1 MARRF
6 ALPLLLLALL
16 GGCGGAPF
24 VTATPSFARFSAD
37 DVMRGFKAAG
47 LRADGPQ
54 SLAPGALGPDA
65 PRYAEAK
72 SFAVGAPGSTTA
84 ATVFTFDSAADLMAM
99 EAFLRQKYAKK
110 SRLLVHR
117 NVLLVYS
124 VTGTE
129 ETGIYDPVLLA
140 LR

>member
-16 GGCGGAPF
+16 GGCGAPF

-65 PRYAEAK
+65 PRYTEAK
-72 SFAVGAPGSTTA
+72 SFAVGPPGSATA

-99 EAFLRQKYAKK
+99 ESFLRQKYAKK
-110 SRLLVHR
+110 SRMVVHR

-129 ETGIYDPVLLA
+129 ETGMYDPVLLA

>member
-6 ALPLLLLALL
+6 ALPLLLLIVLS
-16 GGCGGAPF
+16 GCGAPF
-24 VTATPSFARFSAD
+24 VTATPSFARFRAD
-37 DVMRGFKAAG
+37 DVLRGFKASG
-47 LRADGPQ
+47 LRVDGPQ
-54 SLAPGALGPDA
+54 SLAPGALGAGA

-72 SFAVGAPGSTTA
+72 SFAAGQPGSATA
-84 ATVFTFDSAADLMAM
+84 ATLFTFDSAADLMAM
-99 EAFLRQKYAKK
+99 ETFLRQKYAKK
-110 SRLLVHR
+110 SRMVVHR

-129 ETGIYDPVLLA
+129 ETGMYDPVLLA

>member
-6 ALPLLLLALL
+6 ALPLLFLALL
-16 GGCGGAPF
+16 GGCGAPF

-37 DVMRGFKAAG
+37 DILRGFKASG
-47 LRADGPQ
+47 LRVDGPQ

-72 SFAVGAPGSTTA
+72 SFAAGQPGS
-84 ATVFTFDSAADLMAM
+84 ATMATLFTFDSAADLTAM
-99 EAFLRQKYAKK
+99 DTFLRQKYAKK
-110 SRLLVHR
+110 SRILVHR
-117 NVLLVYS
+117 NTLLVFS
-124 VTGTE
+124 VSGMEDTGM
-129 ETGIYDPVLLA
+129 YDPVLLG